1 MKMHWS
7 FAIFIKYKLSF
18 RNVYLQIRAID
29 EKVKGE
35 KMAYFSE
42 MKDKA
47 KNIRDKQEIFIL
59 GVETSCDETS
69 AAVVRNGREVLGH
82 KIASQIELH
91 KKYGGVVPEIASRK
105 HIEVINPLIDETIK
119 EAGISLDQLDAV
131 AVTYGPGLVGALL
144 VGVAT
149 AKALAYGLSIPLVGV
164 HHIEGHISANYIVHS
179 ELTPPFLCLVASGG
193 HSHLV
198 WVRDYG
204 QYEILGQTLDDAA
217 GEAYDK
223 VARTLGLGYPGGPII
238 DRLAQGGDPHFIEFP
253 RPYIKEPHYNF
264 SFSGLKTAVINHLHT
279 MNQRGQ
285 DYRVEDI
292 AASFQQAVMDVLV
305 DKTIRAAANINTHK
319 VVLAGGV
326 AANSALRARLDENCR
341 DRGLELFYPNPLLCT
356 DNGAMIACAGYY
368 RLMRGNISDLSLN
381 AIPGLSLI
389 DSQ

>member
-1 MKMHWS
+1 MGADLLKQV
-7 FAIFIKYKLSF
+7 KLWE
-18 RNVYLQIRAID
+18 I
-29 EKVKGE
+29 KGE
-35 KMAYFSE
+35 KMTYFSD

-47 KNIRDKQEIFIL
+47 KKIREKKDIIIL

-69 AAVVRNGREVLGH
+69 AAIIRDGREVLGH

-105 HIEVINPLIDETIK
+105 HIEAINPLIEETIK
-119 EAGISLDQLDAV
+119 DAGVSLNSLDAV

-144 VGVAT
+144 VGVST

-179 ELTPPFLCLVASGG
+179 ELTPPFLCLVVSGG
-193 HSHLV
+193 HSHLI
-198 WVRDYG
+198 WVKDYG
-204 QYEILGQTLDDAA
+204 QYDILGQTLDDAA

-238 DRLAQGGDPHFIEFP
+238 DRLAREGDPHFVEFP
-253 RPYIKEPHYNF
+253 RPYIRESHYNF
-264 SFSGLKTAVINHLHT
+264 SFSGLKTAVINQLHT
-279 MNQRGQ
+279 MDQRGEE
-285 DYRVEDI
+285 YRVEDI
-292 AASFQQAVMDVLV
+292 AASFQQAVIDVLV
-305 DKTIRAAANINTHK
+305 DKTMRAAMDIGTDK

-326 AANSALRARLDENCR
+326 AANSALRTRLGESTR
-341 DRGLELFYPNPLLCT
+341 SRGLELFYPNPLLCT

-368 RLMRGNISDLSLN
+368 RLIKGDISDLSLN
-381 AIPGLSLI
+381 ANPSLSII